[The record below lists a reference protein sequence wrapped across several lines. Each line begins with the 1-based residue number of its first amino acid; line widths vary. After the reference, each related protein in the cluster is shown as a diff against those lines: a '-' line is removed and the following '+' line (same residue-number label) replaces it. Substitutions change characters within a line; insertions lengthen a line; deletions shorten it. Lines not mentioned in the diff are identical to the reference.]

1 MSSMINDIL
10 DIKDSYQA
18 PQKIMDMLYG
28 DIEERNKTFME
39 FLKAYKNDVNYDWF
53 HEYFQDEHADRKKHK
68 QDFTPKSIS
77 KLLVELVS
85 DKQGDYYEPAA
96 GTGGIVIEK

>member
-39 FLKAYKNDVNYDWF
+39 FLKAYKMTLIMIGFMNIFKTNMLIV
-53 HEYFQDEHADRKKHK
+53 
-68 QDFTPKSIS
+68 KSTNKIS
-77 KLLVELVS
+77 H
-85 DKQGDYYEPAA
+85 QNQ
-96 GTGGIVIEK
+96 